1 MVNSEAFAKRLE
13 EILKYYDLSASSFA
27 EKIDVGRASIS
38 HILSGRNKPSLDFVM
53 KIVKEFSEVELYWL
67 INGKGQFPKNVKTSL
82 PPDNSE
88 SGKKII
94 QKDVMPEKQNAQLQQ
109 KLSSEVSKVIV
120 FYKDGRFEVFDEQI

>member
-67 INGKGQFPKNVKTSL
+67 INGKGQFPKNDKSIPPPENSRSVEKLDTSNEI
-82 PPDNSE
+82 PAE
-88 SGKKII
+88 
-94 QKDVMPEKQNAQLQQ
+94 QNVLSQQ
-109 KLSSEVSKVIV
+109 KLSSEISKVIV

>member
-1 MVNSEAFAKRLE
+1 MINSEAFAKRLE

-67 INGKGQFPKNVKTSL
+67 INGKGQFPKNNETT
-82 PPDNSE
+82 PPSKE
-88 SGKKII
+88 A
-94 QKDVMPEKQNAQLQQ
+94 QPEKKSNQNYKISNDQNLQSEKQ
-109 KLSSEVSKVIV
+109 LSSEVSKVIV